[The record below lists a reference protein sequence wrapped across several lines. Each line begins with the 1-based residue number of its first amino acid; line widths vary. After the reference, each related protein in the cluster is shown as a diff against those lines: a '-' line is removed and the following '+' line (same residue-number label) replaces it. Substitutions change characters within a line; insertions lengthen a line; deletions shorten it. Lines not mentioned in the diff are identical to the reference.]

1 MSHALY
7 HVLHETVYEYAVPVP
22 LSQHLLHLSPRE
34 LAFQRV
40 CSHQLEME
48 PTAAECQRYLDWFGN
63 PMVWLAVR
71 TPHTVL
77 RLLTASV
84 IEVQPRPGAW
94 RQAGGPAWETVA
106 AAIRQFPGVE
116 PLEVQECVLPSP
128 HVPLNAEVRD
138 WALSSFPA
146 SRPLLEAA
154 RELMGRIYREFAFD
168 PEASTIATPVAATF
182 QRKRGVCQ
190 DFAHLMMS
198 ALRSLGLAARYMSG
212 YLLTTPPPGKP
223 RLIGADASH
232 AWVSLWCPG
241 IGWVDFDPT
250 NNVQPDMEHLV
261 LGWGRD
267 FADVTPMRGV
277 ILGGGEHQVHV
288 HVTVMPAELR
298 SMESLLAEV
307 RDNPT
312 HAAAN
317 ALYSMQ
323 EPG

>member
-1 MSHALY
+1 MSTTRY
-7 HVLHETVYEYAVPVP
+7 HVVHETVYEYAAPVP

-34 LAFQRV
+34 LALQQV
-40 CSHQLEME
+40 HSHQLEIE
-48 PTAAECQRYLDWFGN
+48 PTAAEQARYLDWFGN

-77 RLLTASV
+77 RLLAASV

-94 RQAGGPAWETVA
+94 RQALGPAWETVVA
-106 AAIRQFPGVE
+106 AVGQFPATE
-116 PLEVQECVLPSP
+116 PLEVQECALPSL
-128 HVPLNAEVRD
+128 HVPLNPAVRD
-138 WALSSFPA
+138 WALSSFPP

-154 RELMGRIYREFAFD
+154 RELMARIYQEFTFD
-168 PEASTIATPVAATF
+168 PEASTVATSVATTF
-182 QRKRGVCQ
+182 ARQRGVCQ
-190 DFAHLMMS
+190 DFAHLMLS

-212 YLLTTPPPGKP
+212 YLLTNPPPGQP

-241 IGWVDFDPT
+241 VGWVDFDPT
-250 NNVQPDMEHLV
+250 NNVQPDLEHVV

-277 ILGGGEHQVHV
+277 ILGGGAHQVRV
-288 HVTVMPAELR
+288 HVTVMPAALR

-307 RDNPT
+307 RAKAVSDP
-312 HAAAN
+312 AN
-317 ALYSMQ
+317 ARS
-323 EPG
+323 